1 MKDITNHKNRMKLV
15 TIVLFLI
22 LSLLMSGCSPSNT
35 QNTTSNSQT
44 TQQSYNKEDIP
55 DFDGTHYNL
64 ILNSNETY
72 FTTEEKNCETNYYS
86 VSNLDS
92 LGRCGPVMA
101 VASPDSIA
109 TTDREDIGNI
119 KPSGWQTKRYDGIV
133 SEKLGYV
140 YNRSHLA
147 MFKLFNNLFDTNVKE
162 NLITGTRFFN
172 ADEQYGM
179 LHYENMAL
187 DYVYDTGNS
196 LLYRVTPIFE
206 GDNLVAKGVI
216 MEAESLVDDG
226 KGLEFCVFIYNV
238 QPNVVSPDEPGIE
251 IDYATGQTSIASK
264 STSADSK
271 QTDTNENS
279 EVTYILNT
287 NSKKIHRPDCDS
299 VNKMSPRNKKE
310 TNQSKEELIKEGY
323 TPCQSC
329 NP

>member
-1 MKDITNHKNRMKLV
+1 MFMNRKKILTILMA
-15 TIVLFLI
+15 IVL
-22 LSLLMSGCSPSNT
+22 SLFITGCSTT
-35 QNTTSNSQT
+35 QDSPINNSTQQT
-44 TQQSYNKEDIP
+44 TTYSKEDIP

-64 ILNSNETY
+64 VLNNNETY
-72 FTTEEKNCETNYYS
+72 FTDKERSYGNDYYS
-86 VSNLDS
+86 VPELDS

-101 VASPDSIA
+101 VASPSSIA
-109 TTDREDIGNI
+109 TTERDDIGDI

-147 MFKLFNNLFDTNVKE
+147 MFKLFDNLFDTNVKE

-172 ADEQYGM
+172 ADDEYGM

-187 DYVYDTGNS
+187 DYVYDTGNT

-216 MEAESLVDDG
+216 MEAESLEDNG
-226 KGLEFCVFIYNV
+226 GGLEFCVFIYNV
-238 QPNVVSPDEPGIE
+238 QPNVVSPDKPGIE
-251 IDYATGQTSIASK
+251 IDYATGLTSIASK
-264 STSADSK
+264 ANTSDK
-271 QTDTNENS
+271 GQTGNT

-299 VNKMSPRNKKE
+299 VSQMSQRNKKE
-310 TNQSKEELIKEGY
+310 TNQSKEELIQEGY

>member
-1 MKDITNHKNRMKLV
+1 MNRKKILTILMA
-15 TIVLFLI
+15 IVL
-22 LSLLMSGCSPSNT
+22 SLFITGCS
-35 QNTTSNSQT
+35 T
-44 TQQSYNKEDIP
+44 TQDSPINNSTQHTTTYSKEDIP

-64 ILNSNETY
+64 VLNNNETY
-72 FTTEEKNCETNYYS
+72 FTDKERSYGNDYYS
-86 VSNLDS
+86 VPELDS

-101 VASPDSIA
+101 VASPSSIA
-109 TTDREDIGNI
+109 TTERDDIGDI

-147 MFKLFNNLFDTNVKE
+147 MFKLFDNLFDTNVKE

-172 ADEQYGM
+172 ADDEYGM

-187 DYVYDTGNS
+187 DYVYDTGNT

-216 MEAESLVDDG
+216 MEAESLEDNG
-226 KGLEFCVFIYNV
+226 GGLEFCVFIYNV
-238 QPNVVSPDEPGIE
+238 QPNVVSPDKPGIE
-251 IDYATGQTSIASK
+251 IDYATGLTSIASK
-264 STSADSK
+264 ANTSDK
-271 QTDTNENS
+271 GQTGNT

-299 VNKMSPRNKKE
+299 VSQMSQRNKKE
-310 TNQSKEELIKEGY
+310 TNQSKEELIKDGY

>member
-1 MKDITNHKNRMKLV
+1 MNRKKILTILMA
-15 TIVLFLI
+15 IVL
-22 LSLLMSGCSPSNT
+22 SLFITGCSTT
-35 QNTTSNSQT
+35 QDSPINNSTQQT
-44 TQQSYNKEDIP
+44 TTYSKEDIP

-64 ILNSNETY
+64 VLNNNETY
-72 FTTEEKNCETNYYS
+72 FTDKERSYGNDYYS
-86 VSNLDS
+86 VPELDS

-101 VASPDSIA
+101 VASPSSIA
-109 TTDREDIGNI
+109 TTERDDIGDI

-147 MFKLFNNLFDTNVKE
+147 MFKLFDNLFDTNVKE

-172 ADEQYGM
+172 ADDEYGM

-187 DYVYDTGNS
+187 DYVYDTGNT

-216 MEAESLVDDG
+216 MEAESLEDNG
-226 KGLEFCVFIYNV
+226 GGLEFCVFIYNV
-238 QPNVVSPDEPGIE
+238 QPNVVSPDKPGIE
-251 IDYATGQTSIASK
+251 IDYATGLTSIASK
-264 STSADSK
+264 ANTSDK
-271 QTDTNENS
+271 GQTGNT

-299 VNKMSPRNKKE
+299 VSQMSQRNKKE

>member
-1 MKDITNHKNRMKLV
+1 MNRKKILTILMA
-15 TIVLFLI
+15 IVL
-22 LSLLMSGCSPSNT
+22 SLFITGCSTT
-35 QNTTSNSQT
+35 QDSPINNSTQQT
-44 TQQSYNKEDIP
+44 TTYSKEDIP

-64 ILNSNETY
+64 VLNNNETY
-72 FTTEEKNCETNYYS
+72 FTDKERSYGNDYYS
-86 VSNLDS
+86 VPELDS
-92 LGRCGPVMA
+92 LGCCGPVMA
-101 VASPDSIA
+101 VASPSSIA
-109 TTDREDIGNI
+109 TTERDDIGDI

-147 MFKLFNNLFDTNVKE
+147 MFKLFDNLFDTNVKE

-172 ADEQYGM
+172 ADDEYGM

-187 DYVYDTGNS
+187 DYVYDTGNT

-216 MEAESLVDDG
+216 MEAESLEDNG
-226 KGLEFCVFIYNV
+226 GGLEFCVFIYNV
-238 QPNVVSPDEPGIE
+238 QPNVVSPDKPGIE
-251 IDYATGQTSIASK
+251 IDYATGLTSIASK
-264 STSADSK
+264 ANTSDK
-271 QTDTNENS
+271 GQTGNT

-299 VNKMSPRNKKE
+299 VSQMSQRNKKE
-310 TNQSKEELIKEGY
+310 TNQSKEELIKDGY

>member
-1 MKDITNHKNRMKLV
+1 MRYIAIKKSKLKV
-15 TIVLFLI
+15 VSIVFFLV

-64 ILNSNETY
+64 TLNNNETY
-72 FTTEEKNCETNYYS
+72 FTNEEKEHETNYYS

-172 ADEQYGM
+172 ADDEHGM
-179 LHYENMAL
+179 LHYEDMAL
-187 DYVYDTGNS
+187 EYVQNTGNP

-206 GDNLVAKGVI
+206 GNNLVAKGVI
-216 MEAESLVDDG
+216 MEAESLIDNG

-238 QPNVVSPDEPGIE
+238 QPNVVNPDEPGIE
-251 IDYATGQTSIASK
+251 INYATGETSIAS
-264 STSADSK
+264 SVNSQDSDN
-271 QTDTNENS
+271 QTKKT
-279 EVTYILNT
+279 TYVINT
-287 NSKKIHRPDCDS
+287 NSKKFHKPECSS
-299 VNKMSPRNKKE
+299 VEDMSPQNKKE
-310 TNQSKEELIKEGY
+310 VNTSRDELIEQGY
-323 TPCQSC
+323 SPCKSC

>member
-1 MKDITNHKNRMKLV
+1 MFMNRKKILTILMA
-15 TIVLFLI
+15 IVL
-22 LSLLMSGCSPSNT
+22 SLFITGCSTT
-35 QNTTSNSQT
+35 QDSPINNSTQQT
-44 TQQSYNKEDIP
+44 TTYSKEDIP

-64 ILNSNETY
+64 VLNNNETY
-72 FTTEEKNCETNYYS
+72 FTDKERSYGNDYYS
-86 VSNLDS
+86 VPELDS

-147 MFKLFNNLFDTNVKE
+147 MFKLFDNLFDTNVKE

-216 MEAESLVDDG
+216 MEAESLIDDG

-238 QPNVVSPDEPGIE
+238 QPNVVNPDEPGIE

-264 STSADSK
+264 TNTSDK
-271 QTDTNENS
+271 GQTSNT

-287 NSKKIHRPDCDS
+287 NSKKIHRLDCDS

>member
-1 MKDITNHKNRMKLV
+1 MKKKILSILLV
-15 TIVLFLI
+15 TV
-22 LSLLMSGCSPSNT
+22 LSLFISGCSSSQDNTIQNPS
-35 QNTTSNSQT
+35 TSANPTEQVATYS
-44 TQQSYNKEDIP
+44 KEDIP
-55 DFDGTHYNL
+55 DYDGSTYNL
-64 ILNSNETY
+64 VLNNNETY
-72 FTTEEKNCETNYYS
+72 FTDEERSYGTDYYS
-86 VSNLDS
+86 VPELDS

-109 TTDREDIGNI
+109 TTDRDDIGDI

-133 SEKLGYV
+133 SEKLGYI

-147 MFKLFNNLFDTNVKE
+147 MFKLFDNLFDTNVKE

-172 ADEQYGM
+172 ADDEYGM
-179 LHYENMAL
+179 LCYENMAL
-187 DYVYDTGNS
+187 DYVYDTGGA
-196 LLYRVTPIFE
+196 LLYRVTPVFE
-206 GDNLVAKGVI
+206 GNNLVAKGVI
-216 MEAESLVDDG
+216 MEAESMNDNGD
-226 KGLEFCVFIYNV
+226 GLEFCVFIYNV

-264 STSADSK
+264 SNSSDSK

-299 VNKMSPRNKKE
+299 VNKMSPRNKKK
-310 TNQSKEELIKEGY
+310 TNQSKEKLIQEGY

>member
-1 MKDITNHKNRMKLV
+1 MKKKILSILLV
-15 TIVLFLI
+15 TV
-22 LSLLMSGCSPSNT
+22 LSLFISGCSSSQDNTIQNPSTSVNST
-35 QNTTSNSQT
+35 EKTTTYS
-44 TQQSYNKEDIP
+44 KEDIP
-55 DFDGTHYNL
+55 DYDGSTYNL
-64 ILNSNETY
+64 VLNNNETY
-72 FTTEEKNCETNYYS
+72 FTDKERSYGNDYYS
-86 VSNLDS
+86 VPELDS

-101 VASPDSIA
+101 VASPSSIA
-109 TTDREDIGNI
+109 TTERDDIGDI

-147 MFKLFNNLFDTNVKE
+147 MFKLFDNLFDTNVKE

-172 ADEQYGM
+172 ADDEYGM

-187 DYVYDTGNS
+187 DYVYDTGNT

-216 MEAESLVDDG
+216 MEAESLEDNG
-226 KGLEFCVFIYNV
+226 GGLEFCVFIYNV
-238 QPNVVSPDEPGIE
+238 QPNVVSPDKPGIE
-251 IDYATGQTSIASK
+251 IDYATGLTSIASK
-264 STSADSK
+264 ANTSDK
-271 QTDTNENS
+271 GQTGNT

-299 VNKMSPRNKKE
+299 VSQMSQRNKKE
-310 TNQSKEELIKEGY
+310 TNQSKEELIKDGY

>member
-1 MKDITNHKNRMKLV
+1 MNRKKVLTILMA
-15 TIVLFLI
+15 IVL
-22 LSLLMSGCSPSNT
+22 SLFITGCSTT
-35 QNTTSNSQT
+35 QDSPINNSTQQT
-44 TQQSYNKEDIP
+44 TTYSKEDIP

-64 ILNSNETY
+64 VLNNNKTY
-72 FTTEEKNCETNYYS
+72 FTDKERNYGNDYYS
-86 VSNLDS
+86 VPELDS

-147 MFKLFNNLFDTNVKE
+147 MFKLFDNLFDTNVKE

-216 MEAESLVDDG
+216 MEAESLEDNG
-226 KGLEFCVFIYNV
+226 GGLEFCVFIYNV
-238 QPNVVSPDEPGIE
+238 QPNVVNPDEPGIE

-264 STSADSK
+264 TNTSDK
-271 QTDTNENS
+271 GQTDNT

-287 NSKKIHRPDCDS
+287 NSKKIHRPECDS
-299 VNKMSPRNKKE
+299 VSQMSQRNKKE

-323 TPCQSC
+323 TPCHSC

>member
-1 MKDITNHKNRMKLV
+1 MTV
-15 TIVLFLI
+15 V
-22 LSLLMSGCSPSNT
+22 LSLFITGCST
-35 QNTTSNSQT
+35 GQNSTVNDTNSQT
-44 TQQSYNKEDIP
+44 PTYSKEDIP
-55 DFDGTHYNL
+55 DYDGSTYNL
-64 ILNSNETY
+64 VLNNNETY
-72 FTTEEKNCETNYYS
+72 FTDEERSYGTDYYS
-86 VSNLDS
+86 VPELDNS
-92 LGRCGPVMA
+92 GRCGPVMA
-101 VASPDSIA
+101 VASPKSIA
-109 TTDREDIGNI
+109 TTDRDDIGDI

-147 MFKLFNNLFDTNVKE
+147 MFKLFDNLFDTNVKE

-172 ADEQYGM
+172 ADDEYGM

-187 DYVYDTGNS
+187 DYVYDTGGS

-216 MEAESLVDDG
+216 MEAESLGDSG
-226 KGLEFCVFIYNV
+226 AGLEYCVFIYNV

-264 STSADSK
+264 ANTQTNST
-271 QTDTNENS
+271 END

-287 NSKKIHRPDCDS
+287 NSKKIHRLDCDS
-299 VNKMSPRNKKE
+299 VNQMSPQNKKE
-310 TNQSKEELIKEGY
+310 TKQSKEELMQEGY

>member
-1 MKDITNHKNRMKLV
+1 MNRKKILTILMA
-15 TIVLFLI
+15 IVL
-22 LSLLMSGCSPSNT
+22 SLFITGCSTT
-35 QNTTSNSQT
+35 QDSPINNSTQQT
-44 TQQSYNKEDIP
+44 TTYSKEDIP

-64 ILNSNETY
+64 VLNNNETY
-72 FTTEEKNCETNYYS
+72 FTDKERSYGNDYYS
-86 VSNLDS
+86 VPELDS

-101 VASPDSIA
+101 VASPSSIA
-109 TTDREDIGNI
+109 TTERDDIGDI

-147 MFKLFNNLFDTNVKE
+147 MFKLFDNLFDTNVKE

-172 ADEQYGM
+172 ADDEYGM

-187 DYVYDTGNS
+187 DYVYDTGNT

-216 MEAESLVDDG
+216 MEAESLEDNG
-226 KGLEFCVFIYNV
+226 GGLEFCVFIYNV
-238 QPNVVSPDEPGIE
+238 QPNVVSPDKPGIE
-251 IDYATGQTSIASK
+251 IDYATGLTSIASK
-264 STSADSK
+264 ANTSDK
-271 QTDTNENS
+271 GQTSNT

-287 NSKKIHRPDCDS
+287 NSKKIHRPECDS
-299 VNKMSPRNKKE
+299 VSQMSQRNKKE
-310 TNQSKEELIKEGY
+310 TNQSKEELIQEGY

>member
-1 MKDITNHKNRMKLV
+1 MNRKKILTILMA
-15 TIVLFLI
+15 IVL
-22 LSLLMSGCSPSNT
+22 SLFITGCSTT
-35 QNTTSNSQT
+35 QDSPINNSTQQT
-44 TQQSYNKEDIP
+44 TTYSKEDIP

-64 ILNSNETY
+64 VLNNNETY
-72 FTTEEKNCETNYYS
+72 FTDKERSYGNDYYS
-86 VSNLDS
+86 VPELDS

-238 QPNVVSPDEPGIE
+238 QPNVVNPDEPGIE

>member
-1 MKDITNHKNRMKLV
+1 MNRKKILTILMA
-15 TIVLFLI
+15 IVL
-22 LSLLMSGCSPSNT
+22 SLFITGCSTT
-35 QNTTSNSQT
+35 QDSPINNSTQQT
-44 TQQSYNKEDIP
+44 TTYSKEDIP

-64 ILNSNETY
+64 VLNNNETY
-72 FTTEEKNCETNYYS
+72 FTDKERSYGNDYYS
-86 VSNLDS
+86 VPELDS

-101 VASPDSIA
+101 VASPSSIA
-109 TTDREDIGNI
+109 TTERDDIGDI

-147 MFKLFNNLFDTNVKE
+147 MFKLFDNLFDTNVKE
-162 NLITGTRFFN
+162 NLITGTKFFN
-172 ADEQYGM
+172 ADDEYGM

-187 DYVYDTGNS
+187 DYVYDTGNT

-216 MEAESLVDDG
+216 MEAESLEDNG
-226 KGLEFCVFIYNV
+226 GGLEFCVFIYNV
-238 QPNVVSPDEPGIE
+238 QPNVVSPDKPGIE
-251 IDYATGQTSIASK
+251 IDYATGLTSIASK
-264 STSADSK
+264 ANTSDK
-271 QTDTNENS
+271 GQTGNT

-299 VNKMSPRNKKE
+299 VSQMSQRNKKE
-310 TNQSKEELIKEGY
+310 TNQSKEELIKDGY

>member
-1 MKDITNHKNRMKLV
+1 MNRKKILTILMA
-15 TIVLFLI
+15 IVL
-22 LSLLMSGCSPSNT
+22 SLFITGCSTT
-35 QNTTSNSQT
+35 QDSPINNSTQQT
-44 TQQSYNKEDIP
+44 TTYSKEDIP
-55 DFDGTHYNL
+55 DFDGSHYNL
-64 ILNSNETY
+64 VLNNNETY
-72 FTTEEKNCETNYYS
+72 FTDKERSYGNDYYS
-86 VSNLDS
+86 VPELDS

-147 MFKLFNNLFDTNVKE
+147 MFKLFDNLFDTNVKE

-216 MEAESLVDDG
+216 MEAESLIDDG

-238 QPNVVSPDEPGIE
+238 QPNVVNPDEPGIE

-264 STSADSK
+264 TNTSDK
-271 QTDTNENS
+271 GQTSNT

-287 NSKKIHRPDCDS
+287 NSKKIHRLDCDS

>member
-1 MKDITNHKNRMKLV
+1 MNRKKILTILMA
-15 TIVLFLI
+15 IVL
-22 LSLLMSGCSPSNT
+22 SLFITGCSTT
-35 QNTTSNSQT
+35 QDSPINNSTQQT
-44 TQQSYNKEDIP
+44 TTYSKEDIP

-64 ILNSNETY
+64 VLNNNETY
-72 FTTEEKNCETNYYS
+72 FTDKERSYGNDYYS
-86 VSNLDS
+86 VPELDS

-101 VASPDSIA
+101 VASPSSIA
-109 TTDREDIGNI
+109 TTERDDIGDI

-147 MFKLFNNLFDTNVKE
+147 MFKLFDNLFDTNVKE

-172 ADEQYGM
+172 ADDEYGM

-187 DYVYDTGNS
+187 DYVYDTGNT

-216 MEAESLVDDG
+216 MEAESLEDNG
-226 KGLEFCVFIYNV
+226 GGLEFCVFIYNV
-238 QPNVVSPDEPGIE
+238 QPNVVSPDKPGIE
-251 IDYATGQTSIASK
+251 IDYATGLTSIASK
-264 STSADSK
+264 ANTSDK
-271 QTDTNENS
+271 GQTGNT

-299 VNKMSPRNKKE
+299 VSQMSQRNKKE
-310 TNQSKEELIKEGY
+310 TNQSKEELIKDGY

>member
-1 MKDITNHKNRMKLV
+1 MNRKKVLTILMA
-15 TIVLFLI
+15 IVL
-22 LSLLMSGCSPSNT
+22 SLFITGCSKT
-35 QNTTSNSQT
+35 QDSPINNSTQQT
-44 TQQSYNKEDIP
+44 TTYSKEDIP
-55 DFDGTHYNL
+55 DYDGSTYNL
-64 ILNSNETY
+64 VLNNNETY
-72 FTTEEKNCETNYYS
+72 FTDKERSYGNDYYS
-86 VSNLDS
+86 VPELDS

-238 QPNVVSPDEPGIE
+238 QPNVVNPDEPGIE

-264 STSADSK
+264 TNTSDK
-271 QTDTNENS
+271 GQTSNT

-287 NSKKIHRPDCDS
+287 NSKKIHRPECDS
-299 VNKMSPRNKKE
+299 VSQMSQRNKKE

>member
-1 MKDITNHKNRMKLV
+1 MKKKILSILLV
-15 TIVLFLI
+15 TV
-22 LSLLMSGCSPSNT
+22 LSLFISGCSSSQDNTIQNPS
-35 QNTTSNSQT
+35 TSANPTEQVATYS
-44 TQQSYNKEDIP
+44 KEDIP
-55 DFDGTHYNL
+55 DYDGSTYNL
-64 ILNSNETY
+64 VLNNNETY
-72 FTTEEKNCETNYYS
+72 FTDEERSYGTDYYS
-86 VSNLDS
+86 VPELDS

-109 TTDREDIGNI
+109 TTDRDDIGDI

-133 SEKLGYV
+133 SEKLGYI

-147 MFKLFNNLFDTNVKE
+147 MFKLFDNLFDTNVKE

-187 DYVYDTGNS
+187 DYVYDTGGA
-196 LLYRVTPIFE
+196 LLYRVTPVFE
-206 GDNLVAKGVI
+206 GNNLVAKGVI
-216 MEAESLVDDG
+216 MEAESMNDNGD
-226 KGLEFCVFIYNV
+226 GLEFCVFIYNV

-264 STSADSK
+264 SNSSDSK

-287 NSKKIHRPDCDS
+287 NSKKIHCPDCDS
-299 VNKMSPRNKKE
+299 VNKMSPRNKKK
-310 TNQSKEELIKEGY
+310 TNQSKEKLIQEGY